1 MVVGVSQQAGQEKAS
16 VARGRG
22 AEGSSPDTMV
32 SGGGGE
38 DASVVGIPLA
48 LFKES
53 EMTSPISW
61 FELPVNDLPRATAFY
76 ERILNVKL
84 QPETCGE
91 CTMSVFPHVEGY
103 PSGALVSMAQMVPQ
117 DNGTLVYLFTGDDL
131 APVLARVP
139 AAGGTVAMPRTSI
152 GEHGFI
158 ALFIDSEGNRVGL
171 HSLH

>member
-1 MVVGVSQQAGQEKAS
+1 MTLRKGWVLAALSAAVIAT
-16 VARGRG
+16 G
-22 AEGSSPDTMV
+22 A
-32 SGGGGE
+32 
-38 DASVVGIPLA
+38 
-48 LFKES
+48 
-53 EMTSPISW
+53 
-61 FELPVNDLPRATAFY
+61 
-76 ERILNVKL
+76 
-84 QPETCGE
+84 
-91 CTMSVFPHVEGY
+91 
-103 PSGALVSMAQMVPQ
+103 MAQMVPQ

>member
-1 MVVGVSQQAGQEKAS
+1 MA
-16 VARGRG
+16 
-22 AEGSSPDTMV
+22 
-32 SGGGGE
+32 
-38 DASVVGIPLA
+38 
-48 LFKES
+48 
-53 EMTSPISW
+53 SPISW

-76 ERILNVKL
+76 ERILNVIL
-84 QPETCGE
+84 QPDSCGE

>member
-1 MVVGVSQQAGQEKAS
+1 
-16 VARGRG
+16 
-22 AEGSSPDTMV
+22 MV

-38 DASVVGIPLA
+38 DASVVGIPPA

-53 EMTSPISW
+53 EMASPISW